1 MEIVTTG
8 YILTMF
14 ITILVVFAGVFGPQ
28 SIERD
33 SPQLT
38 EEQHSKMHCRIFGSC
53 IFFGGIFLLGGLLDL
68 MGTLAT
74 VIAGEV
80 AFFGVMYF
88 VGVLAHQSDKKRL
101 AEEKAREEAR
111 LAQAERVRIE
121 AERVRIQ
128 ALQRAREAAYRML
141 VEEFSALYLEQ
152 VTLSIEGLSTLLAG
166 PIYDQEFLSDFE
178 DNAVPRHRVWQW
190 RLEVYVSAHLP
201 SAESQTTLQAVRNLA
216 VRYVDKRIVEHAHD
230 VHGT

>member
-1 MEIVTTG
+1 MEIVTSG

-38 EEQHSKMHCRIFGSC
+38 EEQHSKMHCRIFGTC

-68 MGTLAT
+68 VGTLAT

-101 AEEKAREEAR
+101 AEERAREEAR
-111 LAQAERVRIE
+111 KAQAERVRIE
-121 AERVRIQ
+121 
-128 ALQRAREAAYRML
+128 ALQRAREAAYRTL
-141 VEEFSALYLEQ
+141 VEEFFALYLEQ
-152 VTLSIEGLSTLLAG
+152 VTLSIEGLSTLLSG
-166 PIYDQEFLSDFE
+166 PIYDEEFLRDFE

-201 SAESQTTLQAVRNLA
+201 SVESETTLQAVRNLA
-216 VRYVDKRIVEHAHD
+216 VRYVDKRIVEHAHA